1 MSNQEE
7 RDFFTDLMFGRP
19 PESTD
24 VAEEN
29 PQESTSGSTVEETK
43 TEGETKQEET
53 NAAPALPLT
62 FEQMEHIFRLAQ
74 SLGPALKSLSPYVKT
89 IQQLISQQKKD

>member
-43 TEGETKQEET
+43 TEEET